1 MKHNFVGKLFAY
13 ICKAVIWLR
22 AAFCTLGSL
31 RSIAAY
37 VKNGSDAEET
47 GHSQL

>member
-1 MKHNFVGKLFAY
+1 MHFAES
-13 ICKAVIWLR
+13 V
-22 AAFCTLGSL
+22 TLGSL

-37 VKNGSDAEET
+37 VTNGSDAEET